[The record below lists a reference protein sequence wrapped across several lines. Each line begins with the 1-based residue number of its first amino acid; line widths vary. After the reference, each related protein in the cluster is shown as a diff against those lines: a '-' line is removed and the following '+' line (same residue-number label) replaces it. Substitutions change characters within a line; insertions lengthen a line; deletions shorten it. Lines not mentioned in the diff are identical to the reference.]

1 MNRRLQKGIRVSK
14 LSRSARSP
22 FLRTVV
28 QAQRGVFG
36 GGGGSGAPALRLI
49 GLTAVVAAAFLALGV
64 SLASAKETHV
74 FKSSFGE
81 AGSGPGQLALAAN
94 SGLAIDQTTHD
105 VYVADTG
112 NNHAHRLDLIGAPA

>member
-1 MNRRLQKGIRVSK
+1 MNSHRQKGTQVNHTEHARKPLLRRSGSGGVVS
-14 LSRSARSP
+14 S
-22 FLRTVV
+22 
-28 QAQRGVFG
+28 
-36 GGGGSGAPALRLI
+36 GGGSGASALRLI
-49 GLTAVVAAAFLALGV
+49 GLAVVAAAAFLVLSV

-74 FKSSFGE
+74 FKASFGE

-94 SGLAIDQTTHD
+94 SGVAVNQTTHD

>member
-1 MNRRLQKGIRVSK
+1 MNRRLQKGSQVNHTEHARKPLLRRSGSGGVVS
-14 LSRSARSP
+14 S
-22 FLRTVV
+22 
-28 QAQRGVFG
+28 
-36 GGGGSGAPALRLI
+36 GGGSGAPSLRLI
-49 GLTAVVAAAFLALGV
+49 GLAAVAAAAFLALGV

-94 SGLAIDQTTHD
+94 SGVAVNQTTHD